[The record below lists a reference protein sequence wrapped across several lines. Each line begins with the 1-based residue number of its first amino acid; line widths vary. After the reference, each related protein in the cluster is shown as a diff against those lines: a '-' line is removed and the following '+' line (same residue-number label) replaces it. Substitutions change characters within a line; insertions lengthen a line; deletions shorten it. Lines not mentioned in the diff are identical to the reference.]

1 LATKKIPHTT
11 PAASILTVVTAVIQI
26 ITGPWT
32 KENFLSWVKL
42 ISAILTISWALM
54 QLFRIPSGSMEPTL
68 HGVPN
73 FFTGDRVAVNKL
85 AYNFRIPFTTRSLI
99 RLGEPK
105 RWDIVV
111 FKNPEKGAI
120 HPTLIKRIVGLP
132 GERIHVADGSIWVN
146 GERMEPPAKLK
157 DVLHYTTDLVPQREA
172 LIDQMLVSAKESVT
186 LSINSGAD
194 PNLRVLIDDLV
205 RLRPVVKDMDISK
218 LPSKHKEQLVAD
230 VHESSF
236 EFIRGQLVER
246 WRESGLFK
254 YGILEDDEHS
264 LIPPDHY
271 LMMGDNSGSSL
282 DGRFFGWAPHNNL
295 YGRAFA
301 IVLPPMRIR
310 DLTGFSRTWWGIA
323 LLIGIPAGLIGS
335 DVYRRRK
342 AKAAEASKPKAA

>member
-1 LATKKIPHTT
+1 MAKSKIPPKT
-11 PAASILTVVTAVIQI
+11 PAAALWRVAAAVVQI

-32 KENFLSWVKL
+32 RENLLSWVKL
-42 ISAILTISWALM
+42 ISAILTISWALV

-85 AYNFRIPFTTRSLI
+85 AYNLRIPFTTMGLV

-111 FKNPEKGAI
+111 FKNPEKGAA

-132 GERIHVADGSIWVN
+132 GERIHVADGSIWIN
-146 GERMEPPAKLK
+146 GERVEPPAKLK

-172 LIDQMLVSAKESVT
+172 LIDQLLVSAKESVT
-186 LSINSGAD
+186 LSVNSGAD
-194 PNLRVLIDDLV
+194 PNLRVLIGDLV
-205 RLRPVVKDMDISK
+205 RLGPIVKDMDISK
-218 LPSKHKEQLVAD
+218 LSPKQKAQLVED

-236 EFIRGQLVER
+236 EFIRAQLVGR
-246 WRESGLFK
+246 WRESELFK
-254 YGILEDDEHS
+254 YGIFEDDEYS

-282 DGRFFGWAPHNNL
+282 DGRYFGWTPHRNL

-301 IVLPPMRIR
+301 IVLPPLRMR
-310 DLTGFSRTWWGIA
+310 DLTGFSRTWWGLA
-323 LLIGIPAGLIGS
+323 LLIGIPAALIAS

-342 AKAAEASKPKAA
+342 ANAPEAAKPKAA